1 VTELATTDS
10 TALEPLSA
18 EEEALVAS
26 VKGKFDRKDMIL
38 PQIRLAAG
46 LSRSV
51 QDGDAKPGDFVNTLT
66 GENYGTEFD
75 LVIVD
80 YFKGRLFTDED
91 KTNDTY
97 VTMDEIAPDNWPAQ
111 YAGQPFVDI
120 PDAEEQYREWANQEG
135 NDWGD
140 GPKIATTHNYVGFIA
155 DEDALEIPVRL
166 SLKKTSTPTARKI
179 NTLLDVSRA
188 PWDKVFHVESVS
200 REAKGFKFHIVDA
213 KIARASDREER
224 TKAVELATALQN
236 ATNVKL
242 HGDGPEEKVAPESRE
257 GALDT

>member
-38 PQIRLAAG
+38 PQIRLAAA

-51 QDGDAKPGDFVNTLT
+51 QDGDAKAGDFVNTLT
-66 GENYGTEFD
+66 GENYGTSFP

-80 YFKGRLFTDED
+80 YFKGRLFNDD
-91 KTNDTY
+91 STNDTY

-120 PDAEEQYREWANQEG
+120 PDAEEQYREWANQDG
-135 NDWGD
+135 NEWAG
-140 GPKIATTHNYVGFIA
+140 GPPIVTTHNYVGFVA
-155 DEDALEIPVRL
+155 DETALDIPVRL
-166 SLKKTSTPTARKI
+166 SIKKTSTPTARKI

-188 PWDKVFHVESVS
+188 PWDKVFQIESVG
-200 REAKGFKFHIVDA
+200 REAKGHKFHIVEA
-213 KIARASDREER
+213 KIERAADADER
-224 TKAVELATALQN
+224 RKAVELATALQS
-236 ATNVKL
+236 ATVKL
-242 HGDGPEEKVAPESRE
+242 HGDGDEPKSAPQARE
-257 GALDT
+257 GALDA